1 MNELNYIQVNKIS
14 KSYGGLKAL
23 EATSLSIK
31 KGERIALIGP
41 SGAGKST
48 MLGILSGLTPP
59 DTGDFSIE
67 GMHILGMKAKEK
79 SKYVGIIRQQFDLVG
94 PMKVVHNVL
103 AGNLGR
109 WSLLKS
115 LLSLVYPQSIDEAH
129 TALSKVGIENKLYEM
144 TSNLSGGEQ
153 QRVALARLFVQN
165 PKLVLADEPV
175 ASLDPSRS
183 EQILSLLVDLT
194 KEGDQ
199 TLVASLHSI
208 DLARKYFSRIIGI
221 QGGSVLFDVPVNQL
235 KDSDIQSLYELEP
248 SHGK

>member
-1 MNELNYIQVNKIS
+1 MNPSSYIQLDKIS
-14 KSYGGLKAL
+14 KLYGDLQAL
-23 EATSLSIK
+23 APTSLSIE

-48 MLGILSGLTPP
+48 LLSILSGLTPT
-59 DTGDFSIE
+59 DTGSFNINGANMS
-67 GMHILGMKAKEK
+67 LLKAKEK
-79 SKYVGIIRQQFDLVG
+79 SQYVGIIRQHFDLVG

-109 WSLLKS
+109 WGEFKS
-115 LLSLVYPQSIDEAH
+115 LLSLLYPQSIDEAKL
-129 TALSKVGIENKLYEM
+129 ALAKVGIENKIFER

-175 ASLDPSRS
+175 ASLDPSRA

-194 KEGDQ
+194 K
-199 TLVASLHSI
+199 
-208 DLARKYFSRIIGI
+208 
-221 QGGSVLFDVPVNQL
+221 
-235 KDSDIQSLYELEP
+235 
-248 SHGK
+248 